1 MADQEDA
8 STEDAKPPSPKD
20 VVKVLAELG
29 YVYKV
34 PEGGT
39 VSDERLTQVDDET
52 KGFEWKGQENY
63 DAVAAAC
70 ALYCKTR
77 LVLASGLM
85 ETALG
90 EARCWAHPNDAGP
103 NAPIIFLVCG
113 SFPGG
118 SAGVW
123 GRSLCVN
130 ATLREGGMF
139 DYIERF
145 RNELGANVV
154 VADPNVSEEAGR
166 IVAGS
171 ETPHRHLSTLYSR
184 AIHKDETR
192 PIAIVAHSYGASAVA
207 FLFKDKPQ
215 CRSRIKAVALTDG
228 CALYGSILKEEVP
241 PSGSARLEH
250 NKKYAPSAF
259 EDDAEAGAA
268 YAAVAR
274 NFVSSSEPAGTPL
287 PGRGPFESVSAGHT
301 SHPATTHAATEE
313 VFAFLKEKLA
323 K

>member
-1 MADQEDA
+1 MADPDA
-8 STEDAKPPSPKD
+8 SMEDEKPPAPSPRD

-29 YVYKV
+29 YVYKA
-34 PEGGT
+34 PEGGS

-90 EARCWAHPNDAGP
+90 DARCWAHPNDAGP

-139 DYIERF
+139 DYIERC

-154 VADPNVSEEAGR
+154 VADPNVSEEAAPA
-166 IVAGS
+166 ISALHICD
-171 ETPHRHLSTLYSR
+171 EAASTQ
-184 AIHKDETR
+184 AAR
-192 PIAIVAHSYGASAVA
+192 PIGASS
-207 FLFKDKPQ
+207 L
-215 CRSRIKAVALTDG
+215 
-228 CALYGSILKEEVP
+228 
-241 PSGSARLEH
+241 
-250 NKKYAPSAF
+250 
-259 EDDAEAGAA
+259 AA
-268 YAAVAR
+268 AATICID
-274 NFVSSSEPAGTPL
+274 S
-287 PGRGPFESVSAGHT
+287 SVSA
-301 SHPATTHAATEE
+301 
-313 VFAFLKEKLA
+313 LA
-323 K
+323 LE

>member
-1 MADQEDA
+1 MSYWPLGAENKAALHRALRRAVALRTRGGNSVLHSRSLRADNPRKPSCLASSLQPCSLAKQNAGSRLAARAGARRNSVAAMADADA
-8 STEDAKPPSPKD
+8 CTEDAKPPSPKD

-29 YVYKV
+29 YVYKA

-139 DYIERF
+139 D
-145 RNELGANVV
+145 
-154 VADPNVSEEAGR
+154 
-166 IVAGS
+166 
-171 ETPHRHLSTLYSR
+171 
-184 AIHKDETR
+184 
-192 PIAIVAHSYGASAVA
+192 
-207 FLFKDKPQ
+207 
-215 CRSRIKAVALTDG
+215 
-228 CALYGSILKEEVP
+228 
-241 PSGSARLEH
+241 
-250 NKKYAPSAF
+250 
-259 EDDAEAGAA
+259 
-268 YAAVAR
+268 
-274 NFVSSSEPAGTPL
+274 
-287 PGRGPFESVSAGHT
+287 
-301 SHPATTHAATEE
+301 
-313 VFAFLKEKLA
+313 
-323 K
+323 

>member
-8 STEDAKPPSPKD
+8 TREDAKPPSPKD
-20 VVKVLAELG
+20 VVKVVAELG
-29 YVYKV
+29 YVYKA
-34 PEGGT
+34 PEGGS

-139 DYIERF
+139 DYIERC

-171 ETPHRHLSTLYSR
+171 EMCIRDRRGPER
-184 AIHKDETR
+184 
-192 PIAIVAHSYGASAVA
+192 SY
-207 FLFKDKPQ
+207 
-215 CRSRIKAVALTDG
+215 
-228 CALYGSILKEEVP
+228 
-241 PSGSARLEH
+241 H
-250 NKKYAPSAF
+250 
-259 EDDAEAGAA
+259 
-268 YAAVAR
+268 
-274 NFVSSSEPAGTPL
+274 L
-287 PGRGPFESVSAGHT
+287 PGLRKFPRRVRGCVGPFFMRQCYFKGRRHV
-301 SHPATTHAATEE
+301 
-313 VFAFLKEKLA
+313 
-323 K
+323 